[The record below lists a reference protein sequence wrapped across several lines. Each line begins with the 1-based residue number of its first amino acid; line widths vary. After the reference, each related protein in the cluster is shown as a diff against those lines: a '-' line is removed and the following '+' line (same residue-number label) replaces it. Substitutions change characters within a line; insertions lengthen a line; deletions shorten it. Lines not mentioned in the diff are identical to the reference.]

1 MKFVLFYH
9 SLLSDWNHGNAHFL
23 RGIAAELIARGHRVE
38 IYEPEDG
45 WSLRHLLQEHG
56 EGPLKAFAQAYP
68 TLSSNRY
75 RNLRLNEILSNADV
89 VLVHEWNPP
98 ELIASIGLERKR
110 RRFALFF
117 HDTHH
122 RAVTARAQMEAYDLT
137 NYDGVL
143 AFGKVLTDLYRS
155 AGWAKRAWTWHEAA
169 DVRIFYPRNRA
180 IQTMDVVWVGNWGD
194 DERAAEIKEF
204 FIEPVKQL
212 GVRAGAYGVR
222 YPTPALEALSAA
234 RINYQGWL
242 PNFKV
247 PQVFAASRA
256 TIHVPRRPYAA
267 ALPGIPT
274 IRPFEALACGVPL
287 ISAFWPDSEHLFDPG
302 KDFLVA
308 HNGDEMKQH
317 LKAVLTNR
325 DLAEELTIRGRQKIL
340 SRHTCAHRVDELLQ
354 IHEELRL

>member
-9 SLLSDWNHGNAHFL
+9 SLVSDWNHGNAHFL

-45 WSLRHLLQEHG
+45 WSLQHLLREQG

-75 RNLRLNEILSNADV
+75 RILKLSEILSDADV

-98 ELIASIGLERKR
+98 ELVAKIGMEREQR
-110 RRFALFF
+110 AFALFF

-122 RAVTARAQMEAYDLT
+122 RALTARAQMEAYDLR
-137 NYDGVL
+137 NFDGVL
-143 AFGKVLTDLYRS
+143 AFGKVLTDLYRN

-169 DVRIFYPRNRA
+169 DVRVFHPQSRV
-180 IQTMDVVWVGNWGD
+180 IQTVDVAWIGNWGD
-194 DERAAEIKEF
+194 DERAAEIEEF
-204 FIEPVKQL
+204 FIDPVRQL
-212 GVRAGAYGVR
+212 GIQATAYGVR
-222 YPTPALEALSAA
+222 YPAPALEALSRAK
-234 RINYQGWL
+234 INYQGWI

-247 PQVFAASRA
+247 PEVFATSRV
-256 TIHVPRRPYAA
+256 TIHVPRRPYAT

-274 IRPFEALACGVPL
+274 IRPFEVLACGVPL
-287 ISAFWPDSEHLFDPG
+287 ISAFWSDSEGLFRPG

-308 HNGDEMKQH
+308 HDGSEMKKH

-325 DLAEELTIRGRQKIL
+325 HLAEELTMHGRETIL
-340 SRHTCAHRVDELLQ
+340 SRHTCAHRVEELFQ
-354 IHEELRL
+354 ILEELRL